1 MKRIS
6 GVNLQEPAR
15 IEYALTKV
23 FGIGPTR
30 SKAILTKVKVSPD
43 IRVKDL
49 SDEDLKSIQQEVE
62 TIMVEGDLREELRQ
76 AINRLREA
84 GSYRGIRHTRGLP
97 ARGQRTRSNART
109 RRGKRMTVGSFKKE
123 DMVKMQQ
130 NAQKK

>member
-6 GVNLQEPAR
+6 GVNLLEPAR

-23 FGIGPTR
+23 FGIGPKRAFDVLTR
-30 SKAILTKVKVSPD
+30 AKISVD
-43 IRVKDL
+43 RRVKDL
-49 SDEDLKSIQQEVE
+49 TEDNLKAIQKEVD
-62 TIMVEGDLREELRQ
+62 TYLVEGDLREDLRQ
-76 AINRLREA
+76 AIKRLREA

-123 DMVKMQQ
+123 DMVKQQ
-130 NAQKK
+130 NAAKK